1 MCEVFSQNLYLF
13 QNYESKVVSKV
24 LKVHAF
30 ILRPTEVIQ
39 KNKHRLICQLCP
51 VGMDA
56 DPLIYILLSV
66 WWVKIF
72 FIWAAKYFT
81 QELSYGLSYRYGPF
95 EAISCF
101 TSSRAASEAALK
113 PVTAR
118 FRFKILGRS
127 ARFDH
132 NHSSDGPAAAAVKP
146 SRHRFRLI
154 YCAGYVPGI
163 SCHVLARNTRR
174 VPRPNGPTR
183 PDRSLGRARVGYFIQ
198 PEPHQAGPSRLG
210 PQI

>member
-1 MCEVFSQNLYLF
+1 MNSNLRIQYKEGMCEVFSQNLYLF

-95 EAISCF
+95 EAISF
-101 TSSRAASEAALK
+101 PFSS
-113 PVTAR
+113 
-118 FRFKILGRS
+118 I
-127 ARFDH
+127 H
-132 NHSSDGPAAAAVKP
+132 PAYAVK
-146 SRHRFRLI
+146 
-154 YCAGYVPGI
+154 
-163 SCHVLARNTRR
+163 
-174 VPRPNGPTR
+174 
-183 PDRSLGRARVGYFIQ
+183 Q
-198 PEPHQAGPSRLG
+198 
-210 PQI
+210 

>member
-1 MCEVFSQNLYLF
+1 MEENILSREVNILQDSKGTNAGVTAADFFDLQGSIHCFMCS
-13 QNYESKVVSKV
+13 
-24 LKVHAF
+24 
-30 ILRPTEVIQ
+30 
-39 KNKHRLICQLCP
+39 
-51 VGMDA
+51 
-56 DPLIYILLSV
+56 LLARDHS
-66 WWVKIF
+66 
-72 FIWAAKYFT
+72 
-81 QELSYGLSYRYGPF
+81 LSALAQVPWHGCG
-95 EAISCF
+95 C
-101 TSSRAASEAALK
+101 SRAASEAALK